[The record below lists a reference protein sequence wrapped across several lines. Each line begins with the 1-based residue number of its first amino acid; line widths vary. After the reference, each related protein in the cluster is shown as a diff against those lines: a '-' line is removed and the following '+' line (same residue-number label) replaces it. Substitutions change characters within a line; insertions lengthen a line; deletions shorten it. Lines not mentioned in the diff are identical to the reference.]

1 MSKDPSLIQ
10 FNNQLAENIF
20 SPYIKEINN
29 ATVCFFYDEDNK
41 QIQGG
46 CGVFVKSEDNYYI
59 LSAAH
64 VLAEHVKNKYIIL
77 KDKELILGGKI
88 FSSKMPPTNIREDD
102 SIDVSIIQLDIE
114 SAQYLLTRFNPISKD
129 KLGFKHDIKNSTTY
143 LISGYPKTKSKSNA
157 KSKIIQSKIF
167 SYRTKPNF
175 DFDFT
180 KSGFDY
186 QKTIAVSFDGHITS
200 KSNPHKHKAPD
211 VDGISGSGLW
221 YIDIEMN
228 QMFLVGIVIQYIKE
242 RPNKAIL
249 ATRIDYVFMEEIFL
263 K

>member
-20 SPYIKEINN
+20 SPYLKEINN
-29 ATVCFFYDEDNK
+29 ATVCFFYDEGNK

-46 CGVFVKSEDNYYI
+46 CGVFVKSDDKYYI

-64 VLAEHVKNKYIIL
+64 VLAEQIDNKYIIL
-77 KDKELILGGKI
+77 KDKELFIGGNI
-88 FSSKMPPTNIREDD
+88 FSSTMPPTNNREDD
-102 SIDVSIIQLDIE
+102 LIDVSIIQLDID
-114 SAQYLLTRFNPISKD
+114 SAQSLLTRFNPISKD
-129 KLGFKHDIKNSTTY
+129 KLGFKHDIKNTTTY

-228 QMFLVGIVIQYIKE
+228 QMFLVGIVIQYIKK

-249 ATRIDYVFMEEIFL
+249 ATRIDYVFIEELF
-263 K
+263 